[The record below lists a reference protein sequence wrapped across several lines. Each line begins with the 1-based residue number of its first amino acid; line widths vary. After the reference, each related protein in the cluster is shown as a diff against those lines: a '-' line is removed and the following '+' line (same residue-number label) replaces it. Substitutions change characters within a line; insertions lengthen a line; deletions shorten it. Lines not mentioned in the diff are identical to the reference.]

1 MWVTISV
8 LKACALKR
16 NHFRLLTL
24 LLMCMTAS
32 CASMISSVTSGLAD
46 DLANTVL
53 NSEDVDTVREG
64 IPAYLLM
71 IDSFLRNSPD
81 SPDLLLAASNING
94 AFSVFTTGMRSE
106 LLTTKSLDYAL
117 RAACISKRSL
127 CDIRK
132 ESFKDFKLVVDEL
145 DARDTETAF
154 AVAMAWASWI
164 QAHSAD
170 WNAVADLAKVKYL
183 MEKIILLDESYGD
196 GSPHLY
202 MGGLETVIPASMG
215 GRPEKGK
222 AHFERAIEI
231 SDGKFL
237 MAKVYYA
244 ERYAKLAFD
253 KELHDKLL
261 KEVLAAE
268 PVVEGLT
275 LMNTVAQ
282 QRARELLAESDDYF

>member
-1 MWVTISV
+1 
-8 LKACALKR
+8 
-16 NHFRLLTL
+16 
-24 LLMCMTAS
+24 
-32 CASMISSVTSGLAD
+32 
-46 DLANTVL
+46 
-53 NSEDVDTVREG
+53 
-64 IPAYLLM
+64 
-71 IDSFLRNSPD
+71 
-81 SPDLLLAASNING
+81 
-94 AFSVFTTGMRSE
+94 
-106 LLTTKSLDYAL
+106 
-117 RAACISKRSL
+117 
-127 CDIRK
+127 
-132 ESFKDFKLVVDEL
+132 
-145 DARDTETAF
+145 
-154 AVAMAWASWI
+154 
-164 QAHSAD
+164 
-170 WNAVADLAKVKYL
+170 
-183 MEKIILLDESYGD
+183 
-196 GSPHLY
+196 